1 MSTVIT
7 NNPRILLIGL
17 SPSLSLFI
25 FETLIS
31 LTSLNFSTPNPTP
44 WAQILNCN
52 MEIFS
57 FQEVIAVLFPCIKTK
72 TKVNGFVKINA
83 SFLSFQGKKKLQEDY
98 VLDIAIMSWVQVTKV
113 PISAKDTNIL
123 NFQSFSKE
131 MVSCIEL
138 LIICMQVIYKK
149 EHFLKL
155 SHT

>member
-17 SPSLSLFI
+17 SPPLSLFI

-31 LTSLNFSTPNPTP
+31 LTSLNFSTSHPTP

-83 SFLSFQGKKKLQEDY
+83 SFLSFQGEKRSYRKAMFLTLQLCHECRLPRCQFQLRTLTFLISGHFQKKWSPVLNYSLFACKLY
-98 VLDIAIMSWVQVTKV
+98 IRRNT
-113 PISAKDTNIL
+113 
-123 NFQSFSKE
+123 
-131 MVSCIEL
+131 C
-138 LIICMQVIYKK
+138 
-149 EHFLKL
+149 
-155 SHT
+155 